1 MALTITEPAAI
12 DVAEWNAFVIA
23 ETRGTHF
30 HRAEW
35 AGVIEQVFGHRR
47 HHLVARDAGAI
58 AGVLPLF
65 EVRSRLFGHSLSSTP
80 FCVYGGAIGSDEAIF
95 ALEDAAAR
103 LAEKLGVSHLELRN
117 RDRER
122 PGWLRKD
129 LYATFRKEITADDD
143 ANLNAIPRKQRA
155 MVRKGIGNGLVG
167 TIERQIDR
175 FFPIY
180 ASSVRDLG
188 TPVFPRRYFGVLLD
202 TFGDACDVLTVSDPE
217 GRPISSVLSFYFR
230 DEVLPYYAGGL
241 PAARDLKGYDFMY
254 WELMRHAAARGCR
267 WFDYGRSK
275 QGTGAYS
282 FKKNWGF
289 EPAPLPYQYHL
300 VKARALPDISP
311 ANPKYKAFI
320 AAWQRL
326 PLPIANR
333 LGPLLSRSLG

>member
-1 MALTITEPAAI
+1 MELTISSPAPI
-12 DVAEWNAFVIA
+12 DRAEWNSFVLA
-23 ETRGTHF
+23 QPQGTHF

-35 AGVIEQVFGHRR
+35 ADVIERVFGHRC
-47 HHLVARDAGAI
+47 HHLVARAGGAI
-58 AGVLPLF
+58 AGVLPLV

-80 FCVYGGAIGSDEAIF
+80 FCVYGGAIGSDEAIL

-129 LYATFRKEITADDD
+129 LYATFRKPLAADDD

-155 MVRKGIGNGLVG
+155 MVRKGIGNDLSSVTER
-167 TIERQIDR
+167 TIDQ

-188 TPVFPRRYFGVLLD
+188 TPVFPRRYFRALLEA
-202 TFGDACDVLTVSDPE
+202 FGDDCDVLTVRDRD
-217 GRPISSVLSFYFR
+217 GQPIASVLSFYFR

-241 PAARDLKGYDFMY
+241 HAARELKGYDFMY
-254 WELMRHAAARGCR
+254 WELMRGATARGCR

-300 VKARALPDISP
+300 VKAQALPDVSP
-311 ANPKYKAFI
+311 ANPKYRLFI

-326 PLPIANR
+326 PLPVANR
-333 LGPLLSRSLG
+333 IGPLLSRSLG